1 MEAHGQHSAQNLLL
15 LKCHFIRHNRLVT
28 SQPAQV
34 FTPPRKPHLQLTG
47 RCTRVRRAG
56 AGQPQGRGAETRGS
70 GHGAEAGRAD
80 AVPETLPGLASARG
94 DTPEAP
100 RLSSEAPALRPP
112 ARHSQRPEPP
122 AERPARPRQH
132 WARAALRAVGASR
145 GHALWKLAPP
155 QTRPSPRGA
164 ATPTFPPRAPG
175 TPRPPGNCDP
185 TSARA
190 PGTPRALQPRPPFP
204 PALPARPAP
213 SDPGPCV
220 AATPL
225 PPHSWHAPL
234 LRGPGLRTPISAH
247 APGTS
252 RAPRSRPPH

>member
-164 ATPTFPPRAPG
+164 ATPYFRPALPARPG
-175 TPRPPGNCDP
+175 PQ
-185 TSARA
+185 
-190 PGTPRALQPRPPFP
+190 GTATLLP

-213 SDPGPCV
+213 SNPGPCV